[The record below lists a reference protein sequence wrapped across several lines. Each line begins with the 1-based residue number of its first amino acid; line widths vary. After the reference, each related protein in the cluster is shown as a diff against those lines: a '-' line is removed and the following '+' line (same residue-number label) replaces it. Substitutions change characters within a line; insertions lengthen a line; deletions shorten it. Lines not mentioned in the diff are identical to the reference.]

1 MPKRLCSQ
9 SKKTYEIKGLKE
21 SQHLNPLVN
30 WEKFR
35 SITHAYLQKNP
46 SSSFFMNWKELR
58 NPARAT
64 FNDMKISWR
73 YSQRPTLKIPKFVFM
88 YDLGKFLS

>member
-35 SITHAYLQKNP
+35 SITHAYLQKNHLLA
-46 SSSFFMNWKELR
+46 SFER
-58 NPARAT
+58 
-64 FNDMKISWR
+64 R
-73 YSQRPTLKIPKFVFM
+73 YFLKT
-88 YDLGKFLS
+88 S